1 MSRPLWAWTATE
13 VLAGLN
19 AREISSVEVC
29 RALIARREA
38 TDRAVH
44 AFVWTRDEELMAEA
58 RAVDAARARGD
69 ALPALAGL
77 PVSIKENI
85 DVQGSDAT
93 LGVLARRGKP
103 AAVDAVTVTSLRA
116 AGALVLGKT
125 NVPQLLLAQE
135 TDNAI
140 HGRTPNPWHL
150 GRSSGGSSGG
160 EAAAVAVGSSLC
172 GMGTDI
178 GGSIRIPA
186 HFCGV
191 FGLKPTVDR
200 ISVRG
205 SQGAVP
211 GQEIVRA
218 QMGPLARSAADVA
231 LLMAAIDPRRQ
242 ALVDPAVP
250 PLAPPDPAAVSLRG
264 LKIGVYDDDGF
275 LTPTP
280 SNRRAVALAKA
291 ALEQA
296 GATLVP
302 YRPVGAGDLVFLWL
316 GAISGDGGAS
326 MRRVLSGE
334 RWSAHLESSAK
345 ALQMPALLRRAAARA
360 MAMRGEQRLARLLE
374 VLGEKS
380 VMEVWDIAAER
391 TAMRRAELDAWRA
404 LGLDAVL
411 CPAHSC
417 PSMGHGQS
425 GEMTLSLSNPFR
437 WTFLNFPA
445 GVAPVTRVSRL
456 DVDAARPDTGHGEK
470 IERQIAQVEV
480 EGFGLPVGV
489 QLVAPP
495 FREDIVLALMA
506 AVEAGVRGHLDYPCT
521 PVEPGA
527 SERDHA

>member
-1 MSRPLWAWTATE
+1 MSQPLWAWTATE
-13 VLAGLN
+13 VLAGLRS
-19 AREISSVEVC
+19 REISSVEVC
-29 RALIARREA
+29 RALIERREA
-38 TDRAVH
+38 TDAAVH
-44 AFVWTRDEELMAEA
+44 AMVWTRDDELMAEA

-69 ALPALAGL
+69 AVAPLAGL

-85 DVQGSDAT
+85 DVLGSDAT
-93 LGVLARRGKP
+93 LGVVARRGKP
-103 AAVDAVTVTSLRA
+103 ATSDAVTVASLRA

-160 EAAAVAVGSSLC
+160 EAAAIAVGASLC

-191 FGLKPTVDR
+191 YGLKPTVDR

-218 QMGPLARSAADVA
+218 QMGPMARSAADVA
-231 LLMAAIDPRRQ
+231 LLMAAIDPRQQ
-242 ALVDPAVP
+242 AGMDPAVP
-250 PLAPPDPAAVSLRG
+250 PVAPPDPSQVSLAG
-264 LKIGVYDDDGF
+264 LRVGVYDDDGF
-275 LTPTP
+275 VTPTP

-302 YRPVGAGDLVFLWL
+302 YRPVGADTLVYLWMA
-316 GAISGDGGAS
+316 AISGDGGAS
-326 MRRVLSGE
+326 MRRVLGGE
-334 RWSAHLESSAK
+334 RWSQHLEASAK
-345 ALQMPALLRRAAARA
+345 VLQMPAVVRRAAAKA
-360 MAMRGEQRLARLLE
+360 MALRGEHRLARLLE
-374 VLGEKS
+374 VLGSKS
-380 VMEVWDIAAER
+380 VTEVWDVAAER
-391 TAMRRAELDAWRA
+391 TQMRRAELDAWRT

-417 PSMGHGQS
+417 PAMAHGTS
-425 GEMTLSLSNPFR
+425 GEMTLSMSNPFR

-456 DVDAARPDTGHGEK
+456 DVDAARRELGHGEK
-470 IERQIAQVEV
+470 IERQVAQVEV
-480 EGFGLPVGV
+480 DGFGLPIGV

-495 FREDIVLALMA
+495 FREDIVLGLMA
-506 AVEAGVRGHLDYPCT
+506 AVQAGVQGHLDYPQT